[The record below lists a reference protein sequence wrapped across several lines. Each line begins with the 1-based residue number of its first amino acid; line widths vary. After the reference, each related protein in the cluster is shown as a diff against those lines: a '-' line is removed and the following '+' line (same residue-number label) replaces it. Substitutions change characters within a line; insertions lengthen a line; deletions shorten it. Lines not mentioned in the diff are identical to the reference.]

1 MEPFVCVNLFG
12 GLGNQLFQYAAG
24 KTVAERLGCMF
35 YVNKESDNAH
45 NINGHNYAKE
55 LFTDAIEV
63 DWPKGPLGEWL
74 FTSQGINVVSQADGF
89 APWDPTSLQSPC
101 VMNGYFQY
109 YPAIVNSLPSILS
122 HLRTKGP
129 QYLNQKATFLHVRR
143 GDYVKKSEFHYLQDA
158 EYYLKAIDHIQPTK
172 LLVFS
177 DDIEWCK
184 QQAWLAQNPCVEF
197 VEEKDEIHSL
207 FRMASCQEG
216 AILANST
223 FSWWAA
229 ILSGTSKVVYP
240 SRWIAQEVYSLFPS
254 NWICLT

>member
-24 KTVAERLGCMF
+24 KTVANRLGTHF
-35 YVNKESDNAH
+35 YVNKESENAH
-45 NINGHNYAKE
+45 NTHGHNYAKE

-63 DWPKGPLGEWL
+63 DWPKGALADW
-74 FTSQGINVVSQADGF
+74 FFKSQGLTVLSQSDGF

-101 VMNGYFQY
+101 LMNGYFQY
-109 YPAIVNSLPSILS
+109 YPAISNTLPSILS
-122 HLRTKGP
+122 HLRSVGP
-129 QYLNQKATFLHVRR
+129 QYPPQNATFLHVRR
-143 GDYVKKSEFHYLQDA
+143 GDYVNKSDFHYLQGP
-158 EYYLKAIDHIQPTK
+158 EYYLKAIHHIQPTK

-184 QQAWLAQNPCVEF
+184 QQEWLTRQPFVEF
-197 VEEKDEIHSL
+197 IEEQDEIKSFYL
-207 FRMASCQEG
+207 MASCQEG

-229 ILSGTSKVVYP
+229 MVSGVNKVVYP
-240 SRWIAQEVYSLFPS
+240 SRWIAQEVHSLFPS
-254 NWICLT
+254 DWICLT